1 MVQLY
6 ADGTLIYEPGME
18 GYELIE
24 LTATVSG
31 SAGGT
36 AEIVMPPEHPAYD
49 AFVAYRTVV
58 TIYRND
64 ELIFRGRALYS
75 TDDFYGR
82 RTITCEG
89 ERCFLRDAVMEP
101 YLYQASPTVIFNDVI
116 NRYNAQVESFKKFRV
131 GTISVSDPNDYQY
144 IESESATQV
153 SDVIDKL
160 VDYVGGYITFS
171 TASDGTRLINWL
183 DSFDRS
189 SGQTIEFGENLL
201 DYSRSN
207 ANEELATVIFPYGA
221 KNEETGERLTIESVN
236 DGKRYIEDDAAVAIR
251 GRIAIPVFWDDVTD
265 PSNLLTKAKKYLK
278 TSRMIISSLE
288 LSAVDLSSIDQD
300 IDTFRV
306 GDNVRVVSA
315 PHGVNDYFDLKERSY
330 NLLNPSQDKIVL
342 GKEILQL
349 TVATKV
355 GEKNTILE
363 LHRIEKS
370 IKTDYKIYV
379 GQVIAGLPGYG
390 DFEDLANRVEV
401 NESAISQQNDE
412 IATKVS
418 REEYLVAMGTKADAN
433 DLDALGTRVSS
444 AESTIKQHADEI
456 ATKVSESTFN
466 ALGTRVSSAESTIS
480 QQARE
485 IKTKVS
491 EDDMNSALSQQ
502 AEDWTAEFNKI
513 GLSGKQT
520 GITKVDESGVEVTH
534 SNVGGK
540 TSMNADGFRLYDA
553 SGNVIGGLLNINGS
567 VMSAVQRLANIA
579 NTSFFVEV
587 APNIYGDGENGLK
600 FFVGSNMCG
609 AITAYS
615 LDGEVGVRLRS
626 AGKVFFHSENSSVN
640 LDDVYAVGHRVH
652 YSTSDPG
659 GEDGDIWLKP
669 VEVD

>member
-251 GRIAIPVFWDDVTD
+251 GRIAIPVVWDDVTD

-315 PHGVNDYFDLKERSY
+315 PHGVNDYFELKERSY

-444 AESTIKQHADEI
+444 AESTI
-456 ATKVSESTFN
+456 
-466 ALGTRVSSAESTIS
+466 
-480 QQARE
+480 
-485 IKTKVS
+485 
-491 EDDMNSALSQQ
+491 SQQ

-600 FFVGSNMCG
+600 FFVGSDMCG

-640 LDDVYAVGHRVH
+640 LDDVYAVDHRVH

>member
-6 ADGTLIYEPGME
+6 ADGTLIYEPGMD

-36 AEIVMPPEHPAYD
+36 AEIVMPHDHPAYD
-49 AFVAYRTVV
+49 AFVAYRTIV

-101 YLYQASPTVIFNDVI
+101 YLYQASPTAIFTDVI
-116 NRYNAQVESFKKFRV
+116 NRYNAQVEPFKKFRV

-171 TASDGTRLINWL
+171 TASDGARLINWL

-236 DGKRYIEDDAAVAIR
+236 DGKRYIEDDAAIAIR
-251 GRIAIPVFWDDVTD
+251 GRIAIPVVWDDVTD

-288 LSAVDLSSIDQD
+288 LSAVDLSAIDRD

-315 PHGVNDYFDLKERSY
+315 PHGVNDYFELKERSY
-330 NLLNPSQDKIVL
+330 NLLDPSQDKIVL

-502 AEDWTAEFNKI
+502 AEAWTAEFNKI

-640 LDDVYAVGHRVH
+640 LDDVYAVDHRVH

-659 GEDGDIWLKP
+659 GGDGDIWLKP